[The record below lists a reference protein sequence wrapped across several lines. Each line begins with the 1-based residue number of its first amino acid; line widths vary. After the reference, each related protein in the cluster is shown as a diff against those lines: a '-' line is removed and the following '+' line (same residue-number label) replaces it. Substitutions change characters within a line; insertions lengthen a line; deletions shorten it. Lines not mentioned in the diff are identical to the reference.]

1 MANIRKSF
9 NFRAGVQVDEDNF
22 VVDSLGKV
30 GIGTTVPEQF
40 LDVRGRSKI
49 VGLLTVTS
57 IETENFKSVGI
68 ATFNKIEVGSAI
80 IANAETGDLTATK
93 FVGDGSALTGM
104 SESQWVDI
112 DVGLGFTS
120 IYNTGFVGISTND
133 PRFTL
138 QIGGNSTLGSFQN
151 GVGINSAGGI
161 VATGVVTATTF
172 KGNLEGNVTGDITGN
187 LRGSTLNV
195 TGVSTLG
202 VSTFTGA
209 VSMGHS
215 LLFGDSKF
223 IYMGDDNPLEIGH
236 YPGPGHSQIR
246 HNSATKDLVLS
257 ADRLRIINR
266 AQNKDLANFI
276 EGSYTRL
283 YFDGTERLSTSGVG
297 ATVYGVVD
305 AAEFDGDVIAGIAT
319 ISTRLDLGTLN
330 LGLGTATPQ
339 SPIHVSNVGLSS
351 ILVESGGQESVVTVA
366 RGLNTGQNSGTIRFG
381 KQSPTVPYSN
391 DNSLDI
397 INNDIGNLNFYL
409 EGGTPGIGTGD
420 FHW

>member
-57 IETENFKSVGI
+57 IETENIKSVGI
-68 ATFNKIEVGSAI
+68 ATFNQIEVGNAI

-138 QIGGNSTLGSFQN
+138 QIGGNNALGSFQN

-202 VSTFTGA
+202 VSTFTGN
-209 VSMGHS
+209 VSFGS
-215 LLFGDSKF
+215 NALFGDNDRAIFGGESDLQIYHSGASSF
-223 IYMGDDNPLEIGH
+223 IEDTGTGN
-236 YPGPGHSQIR
+236 
-246 HNSATKDLVLS
+246 LVLKAS
-257 ADRLRIINR
+257 RLDI
-266 AQNKDLANFI
+266 QD
-276 EGSYTRL
+276 
-283 YFDGTERLSTSGVG
+283 TSGNELLL
-297 ATVYGVVD
+297 ACLLYTSD
-305 AAEFDGDVIAGIAT
+305 AADE
-319 ISTRLDLGTLN
+319 
-330 LGLGTATPQ
+330 
-339 SPIHVSNVGLSS
+339 
-351 ILVESGGQESVVTVA
+351 
-366 RGLNTGQNSGTIRFG
+366 
-381 KQSPTVPYSN
+381 
-391 DNSLDI
+391 
-397 INNDIGNLNFYL
+397 
-409 EGGTPGIGTGD
+409 
-420 FHW
+420 